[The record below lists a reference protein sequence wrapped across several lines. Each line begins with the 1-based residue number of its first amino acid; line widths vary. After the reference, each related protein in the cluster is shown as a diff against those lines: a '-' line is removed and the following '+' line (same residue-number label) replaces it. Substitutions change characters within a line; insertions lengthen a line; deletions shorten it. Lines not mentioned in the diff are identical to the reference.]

1 MSHSFGERED
11 GSNVIM
17 QQADESNIATSQM
30 FRRSTLYP
38 FCTLPLKETFRMHP
52 LKPLGKDAFPPSDN
66 VPLAAAWCVYNE
78 KRYFAAAAIYQ
89 LLWVG
94 CPRSERNTQLLS
106 MVVRP
111 GCEARP
117 HQLTNYCKYKYKYKY
132 KYNKKYKYV

>member
-1 MSHSFGERED
+1 MLS
-11 GSNVIM
+11 
-17 QQADESNIATSQM
+17 
-30 FRRSTLYP
+30 
-38 FCTLPLKETFRMHP
+38 
-52 LKPLGKDAFPPSDN
+52 PPSDN

-117 HQLTNYCKYKYKYKY
+117 LQLTNYCKYKYKYKE
-132 KYNKKYKYV
+132 KYKYKCKYKNKTTPLLKW

>member
-1 MSHSFGERED
+1 
-11 GSNVIM
+11 
-17 QQADESNIATSQM
+17 
-30 FRRSTLYP
+30 
-38 FCTLPLKETFRMHP
+38 MHP
-52 LKPLGKDAFPPSDN
+52 LKPLGKDAFPPSDI

-94 CPRSERNTQLLS
+94 CPRAERNTHLLS

-117 HQLTNYCKYKYKYKY
+117 LQLTNYCKYKYKYKE
-132 KYNKKYKYV
+132 KCKYKCKYKNKNTPLLKW